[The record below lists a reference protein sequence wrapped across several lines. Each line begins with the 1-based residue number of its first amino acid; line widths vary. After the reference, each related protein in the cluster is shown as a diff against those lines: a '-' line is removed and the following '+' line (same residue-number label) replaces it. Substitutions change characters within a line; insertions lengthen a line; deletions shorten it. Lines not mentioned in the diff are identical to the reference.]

1 MNVIYTCMPPNAIL
15 LAGPNFIGQERRF
28 YKRNSLQ
35 RVQSHF
41 MHPVSIALSAGN
53 EKPPAIDVCYWRTL
67 NETDLRATARC
78 QLPPVSSNRLTVESI
93 ISYLQILDFL
103 RRPVSP
109 LRRSEST
116 HALWPRNNFRFL
128 YTFLLNC
135 PSFTR
140 LVAFLRVFITC
151 CQFSLVRRPR
161 NQL

>member
-1 MNVIYTCMPPNAIL
+1 MLVCLQGQISLDKSVGSTSAIHSKESKAISCIQYRSRYPPETKNHRQLMSATKERWTKPTYGL
-15 LAGPNFIGQERRF
+15 L
-28 YKRNSLQ
+28 
-35 RVQSHF
+35 
-41 MHPVSIALSAGN
+41 
-53 EKPPAIDVCYWRTL
+53 
-67 NETDLRATARC
+67 ATARC
-78 QLPPVSSNRLTVESI
+78 QLHPVSSNRLTVETI

-109 LRRSEST
+109 LRRSKST